1 MGLVLTEEQLLL
13 KDTASQFFQEKL
25 PVANLRKLRDN
36 KDPNGFDR
44 SVWKEMANLGFAGV
58 LVPESYGGT
67 EFGPVGLGIVLEQA
81 GRTIASTPLLSTVLL
96 GTTAIQLGGTQTQR
110 QEFLPAIAAGERIM
124 ALALE
129 EGPHHN
135 PTQIATTAT
144 AAGDKF
150 VLNGDKTFVL
160 DGHVAD
166 YLIVVARTSGE
177 VNDQAGLT
185 LFLVDPSASKG
196 VEVTRTLM
204 ADNHNAANVKLTDV
218 EVAASAVLGSVDG
231 GWDILEPVLDFGRI
245 GVSAELL
252 GLIQESF
259 DQTLAY
265 IKERKQFGVVIGS
278 FQALKHRMAE
288 MFAELEVCR
297 SIVLDALSAVEDRR
311 NDVPSVASLAKARL
325 SEASRHIT
333 NECLQMHGGVGMT
346 DEYDIG
352 LFMKRARVAAATFG
366 NAGYHRDRYAS
377 LDGY

>member
-1 MGLVLTEEQLLL
+1 MGLVLTEEQMLL

-25 PVANLRKLRDN
+25 PVENLRKLRNEKNAD
-36 KDPNGFDR
+36 GFDR
-44 SVWKEMANLGFAGV
+44 AVWKEMANLGFAGV

-67 EFGPVGLGIVLEQA
+67 EFGPVGLGIILEQA
-81 GRTIASTPLLSTVLL
+81 GRTIAATPLLSTVLL
-96 GTTAIQLGGTQTQR
+96 GTTALQLGGTQTQR
-110 QEFLPAIAAGERIM
+110 QEFLPPIAAGERIL
-124 ALALE
+124 ALAVD

-135 PTQIATTAT
+135 PTKIAT
-144 AAGDKF
+144 AATQSSDGF
-150 VLNGDKTFVL
+150 VLNGSKTFVL

-166 YLIVVARTSGE
+166 YLLVVARTSGE
-177 VNDQAGLT
+177 EDAAAGLT
-185 LFLVDPSASKG
+185 LFLVEPLAENG

-204 ADNHNAANVKLTDV
+204 ADNRNAANVTFTDV
-218 EVAASAVLGSVDG
+218 TVPSSSVLGSVDG

-245 GVSAELL
+245 GVAAELL

-265 IKERKQFGVVIGS
+265 IKERKQFGAPIGS

-297 SIVLDALSAVEDRR
+297 SVVLDALSALEDRR
-311 NDVPSVASLAKARL
+311 NDIPNVASLAKARL
-325 SEASRHIT
+325 SDASRHIT

-366 NAGYHRDRYAS
+366 NASYHRDRYAQ
-377 LDGY
+377 LQGF

>member
-25 PVANLRKLRDN
+25 PVANLRKLRDE

-44 SVWKEMANLGFAGV
+44 SIWKEMANLGFAGV

-67 EFGPVGLGIVLEQA
+67 EFGPVGLGIILEQA

-110 QEFLPAIAAGERIM
+110 QEFLPAIAAGDRIM

-144 AAGDKF
+144 ASGDKF
-150 VLNGDKTFVL
+150 VLNGEKTFVL

-166 YLIVVARTSGE
+166 HLIVVARTSGE

-185 LFLVDPSASKG
+185 LFLVDPASKG

-218 EVAASAVLGSVDG
+218 EVPASAVLGSVDG

>member
-1 MGLVLTEEQLLL
+1 MGLVLTEEQMLL
-13 KDTASQFFQEKL
+13 KDTAAQFFQEKL
-25 PVANLRKLRDN
+25 PVANLRKLRDEQN
-36 KDPNGFDR
+36 AAGFDKAI
-44 SVWKEMANLGFAGV
+44 WKEMADLGFAGV

-67 EFGPVGLGIVLEQA
+67 EFGPVGLGIILEQA
-81 GRTIASTPLLSTVLL
+81 GRTIAATPLLSTVLL
-96 GTTAIQLGGTQTQR
+96 STTALQLGGTQTQR
-110 QEFLPAIAAGERIM
+110 QEFLAPIAAGERVV
-124 ALALE
+124 ALAVE

-144 AAGDKF
+144 VTDTGF
-150 VLNGDKTFVL
+150 VLNGSKTFVL

-177 VNDQAGLT
+177 ENSSTGLT
-185 LFLVDPSASKG
+185 LFLVNAREDSG
-196 VEVTRTLM
+196 VDVKRTLM
-204 ADNHNAANVKLTDV
+204 ADNRNAANVTLTN
-218 EVAASAVLGSVDG
+218 VAVPSSAVLGSVDG

-245 GVSAELL
+245 GIAAELL

-265 IKERKQFGVVIGS
+265 IKERKQFGSPIGS
-278 FQALKHRMAE
+278 FQALQHRMAE

-297 SIVLDALSAVEDRR
+297 SVVLDALTALEERR
-311 NDVPSVASLAKARL
+311 NDVPNVASLAKARL
-325 SEASRHIT
+325 SEASKHFT

-366 NAGYHRDRYAS
+366 NAGFHRDRYAQ
-377 LDGY
+377 LQGF